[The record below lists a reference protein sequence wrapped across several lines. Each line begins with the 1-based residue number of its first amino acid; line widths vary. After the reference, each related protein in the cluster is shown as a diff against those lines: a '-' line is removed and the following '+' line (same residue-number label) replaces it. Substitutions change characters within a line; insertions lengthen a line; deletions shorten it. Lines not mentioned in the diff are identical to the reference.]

1 MLAGDLT
8 QNLKNIKCI
17 RYKIEK
23 GKKKKKKL
31 IDFFLQSSKT
41 EKEYLSLVQWFSIVN
56 VDLMVEWS
64 RAILIYTCKTTNT
77 ILYAAKII

>member
-23 GKKKKKKL
+23 GKKKKKADWL
-31 IDFFLQSSKT
+31 LLT
-41 EKEYLSLVQWFSIVN
+41 ELKDREGVFKPCAVIQY
-56 VDLMVEWS
+56 
-64 RAILIYTCKTTNT
+64 CKWRFDGWME
-77 ILYAAKII
+77 